1 MLRVVTVLLDTCLCI
16 LDIYVYIYNHGRY
29 GTKVHV
35 DDLNCPKGK
44 CHLANKWEIHEY
56 EKIRRNDTNGNGYNK
71 SRRDVHACIYLN
83 RQNQKHG

>member
-1 MLRVVTVLLDTCLCI
+1 MLRVVTILLDTCLCI
-16 LDIYVYIYNHGRY
+16 LDIY

-44 CHLANKWEIHEY
+44 CHLANIKWEIHEY

-83 RQNQKHG
+83 RQNEKHG